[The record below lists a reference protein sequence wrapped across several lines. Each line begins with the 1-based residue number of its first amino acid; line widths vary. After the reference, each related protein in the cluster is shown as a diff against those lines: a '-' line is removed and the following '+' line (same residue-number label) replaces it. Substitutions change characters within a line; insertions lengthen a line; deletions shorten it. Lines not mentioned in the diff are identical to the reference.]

1 MKKGLTITMPQLVNS
16 ELPAAP
22 QRVTRTQLRTRA
34 TDTAISLIHTYH
46 AALTD
51 DPCLMAIPVLPD
63 DTVAYVLDRLSEATG
78 PVVLVLPQ
86 AGGSSRI
93 VTLVDRSELASG
105 AA

>member
-1 MKKGLTITMPQLVNS
+1 MITRPVN
-16 ELPAAP
+16 PALRTAP
-22 QRVTRTQLRTRA
+22 QPVTRTQLRTRA
-34 TDTAISLIHTYH
+34 TDDAISLIHTYH

-51 DPCLMAIPVLPD
+51 EPHIMAIPVLPD

-93 VTLVDRSELASG
+93 VTLVDRSELAGG